1 MGLKHVRDITAS
13 ISESYHIL
21 SAPAAP
27 APSATK
33 SRANVDVKKS
43 KLLLEINFT
52 VPEAIE
58 VLKRYGVSDAG
69 NMSSDELKKSYR
81 KLVSKYHPDVGG
93 SKEDFINIDSA
104 YDTLNN
110 RSRSTNQQPSS
121 SNSSS
126 QKQHPYHDE
135 IQKEIEQYKLF
146 KEEQEK
152 RLFLLLTS
160 INGVGPSTGLMIL
173 SSLTST
179 EIEQAILSGDV
190 ATIQAVKGIGTKTA
204 QRIILELKDKVG
216 KSGSGE
222 ITTPLGFLNG
232 GNKIREEAL
241 QALVTLGFP
250 KAVAEKNIALVLKKS
265 GGTISLEELIKAS
278 LKTS

>member
-1 MGLKHVRDITAS
+1 MIDYLNGRLVHKDPT
-13 ISESYHIL
+13 Y
-21 SAPAAP
+21 
-27 APSATK
+27 
-33 SRANVDVKKS
+33 
-43 KLLLEINFT
+43 
-52 VPEAIE
+52 
-58 VLKRYGVSDAG
+58 VLI
-69 NMSSDELKKSYR
+69 
-81 KLVSKYHPDVGG
+81 DVGG
-93 SKEDFINIDSA
+93 IGYHVKISLQTYAAIKDQEQLRLLTYLHIKEDA
-104 YDTLNN
+104 HTL
-110 RSRSTNQQPSS
+110 
-121 SNSSS
+121 
-126 QKQHPYHDE
+126 YG
-135 IQKEIEQYKLF
+135 F
-146 KEEQEK
+146 KEEHEK

-173 SSLTST
+173 SSLSST

-216 KSGSGE
+216 KSSTGE
-222 ITTPLGFLNG
+222 STAPLGFLNG

-250 KAVAEKNIALVLKKS
+250 KAVAEKNIALVLKKT

>member
-1 MGLKHVRDITAS
+1 MSNLINETFQKHLNLLKKHLN
-13 ISESYHIL
+13 E
-21 SAPAAP
+21 
-27 APSATK
+27 
-33 SRANVDVKKS
+33 KS

-58 VLKRYGVSDAG
+58 VLKQYGVSDAG

-126 QKQHPYHDE
+126 QKRHPYHDE

-152 RLFLLLTS
+152 EYRLFKEEQEKEYKLFKEDKERKIKEYKLY
-160 INGVGPSTGLMIL
+160 M
-173 SSLTST
+173 
-179 EIEQAILSGDV
+179 EHQIEQGRLYKE
-190 ATIQAVKGIGTKTA
+190 Q
-204 QRIILELKDKVG
+204 QLKRYKQYIEDKYNVH
-216 KSGSGE
+216 
-222 ITTPLGFLNG
+222 I
-232 GNKIREEAL
+232 
-241 QALVTLGFP
+241 
-250 KAVAEKNIALVLKKS
+250 KNL
-265 GGTISLEELIKAS
+265 
-278 LKTS
+278 

>member
-1 MGLKHVRDITAS
+1 MSNLINETFQKHLNLLKKHLN
-13 ISESYHIL
+13 E
-21 SAPAAP
+21 
-27 APSATK
+27 
-33 SRANVDVKKS
+33 KS

-69 NMSSDELKKSYR
+69 NISSDELKKSYR
-81 KLVSKYHPDVGG
+81 KLASKYHPDVGG

-152 RLFLLLTS
+152 EYRLFKEEQEKEYKLFKEDKERKIQEYKLY
-160 INGVGPSTGLMIL
+160 M
-173 SSLTST
+173 
-179 EIEQAILSGDV
+179 EHQIEQGRLYKE
-190 ATIQAVKGIGTKTA
+190 Q
-204 QRIILELKDKVG
+204 QLKRYKQYIEDKYNVH
-216 KSGSGE
+216 
-222 ITTPLGFLNG
+222 I
-232 GNKIREEAL
+232 
-241 QALVTLGFP
+241 
-250 KAVAEKNIALVLKKS
+250 KNL
-265 GGTISLEELIKAS
+265 
-278 LKTS
+278 